1 MSIGLLYIDCSCNPV
16 NYYFL
21 KSYLITENPQM
32 WMCSINVCIYFN
44 YYYLYYFLMR
54 LTRRAEGHRYQSFGH
69 YLNDILDNER
79 NENIYLIEQTLS
91 LKSINHER

>member
-1 MSIGLLYIDCSCNPV
+1 
-16 NYYFL
+16 
-21 KSYLITENPQM
+21 M

-44 YYYLYYFLMR
+44 YYYYDYYYFFMR

-79 NENIYLIEQTLS
+79 NEKNTLLVSMVLLLILYL
-91 LKSINHER
+91 